1 MKSSFDIHAEIT
13 NRIIAAI
20 ERGAGDFIMPWC
32 RAPSAKRPINVT
44 TQKSYRG
51 VNILSL
57 WITTQAVGYRS
68 NEWAKFKQ
76 WKDRGASVR
85 KGEKGTPIV
94 FYKQLAT
101 NAPDGV
107 ARTSNRQGAEEENA
121 KTIPCSSELG
131 V

>member
-1 MKSSFDIHAEIT
+1 MTALTNHRRDLEIALT
-13 NRIIAAI
+13 GR
-20 ERGAGDFIMPWC
+20 R
-32 RAPSAKRPINVT
+32 RPDMT

-68 NEWAKFKQ
+68 NEWATFKE

-94 FYKQLAT
+94 FY
-101 NAPDGV
+101 
-107 ARTSNRQGAEEENA
+107 ARH
-121 KTIPCSSELG
+121 
-131 V
+131 